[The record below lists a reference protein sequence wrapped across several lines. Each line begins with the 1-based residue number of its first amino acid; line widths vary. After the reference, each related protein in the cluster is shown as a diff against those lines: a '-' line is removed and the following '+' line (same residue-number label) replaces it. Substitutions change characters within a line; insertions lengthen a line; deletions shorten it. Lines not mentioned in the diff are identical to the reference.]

1 MYVYLLLI
9 IAIPALIVFAFM
21 FGTVIQAV
29 QEGMNPSLGV
39 ETWVDSEHF
48 NVFYTAASVV
58 TNFWTYILGIILLG
72 LAYWV
77 WIYTQRKGV
86 NGY

>member
-1 MYVYLLLI
+1 MYVYLVLL

-21 FGTVIQAV
+21 FSTVIQAV
-29 QEGMNPSLGV
+29 QESMNPMLSSN
-39 ETWVDSEHF
+39 TWVDTEHF

-58 TNFWTYILGIILLG
+58 TNFWTYILGIIILG
-72 LAYWV
+72 LGYWA

-86 NGY
+86 S